1 MKEAVA
7 SQEVFAVS
15 FKPHAN
21 SKNLASP
28 DKILVGLVD
37 IPPTGMTTVYE
48 MDRHDKKDSS
58 AWRFTQ
64 QDFIDAGVGSIV
76 TNFIESHPGL
86 TIPTYST
93 KVAKSVMCT
102 PTKPCS
108 HCVAA
113 RAAAMMRSP

>member
-1 MKEAVA
+1 VKEAVA
-7 SQEVFAVS
+7 SQEVFAMS

-37 IPPTGMTTVYE
+37 IPPPGMTTVYE

-76 TNFIESHPGL
+76 TDFIESHPGL

-93 KVAKSVMCT
+93 KVSKSVMCT